1 MFSWKTQQ
9 KKGSLL
15 SKSSFCTAL
24 IPSNEE
30 RAKIEFSPTS
40 VYDDKTDLTI
50 IHEYVINNFKTQKKN
65 IPTLEQTISQI
76 EAEMKKEDYTI
87 IEKKQMFNKINK
99 LKDTIKEYKSDEQ
112 LNEYNERIERIYGE
126 WKRLK
131 VKINKNI
138 FGVQEIFSPQ
148 MLSLVRTFI
157 QTASEYCKDLDMSL
171 GIKNKY
177 GFCPYCRTEYN
188 QSDPEKII
196 CEICNIYENHLNINV
211 TYGDIDRINSSNVNN
226 YHNEENFEKAID
238 ILRGNVEANFPKGFF
253 EKCDEYCNRHNIDK
267 KTLLP
272 EHARLLFKELKF
284 SDYDTVH
291 LFLYQYIERELLNFD
306 KYIPIIKQDNKIF
319 SPVYEEV
326 KEDRESALNAQFVL
340 FLLLRRRGFP
350 CRRGDFKIPNTPDI
364 LRSSEKNA
372 RKAFEK
378 LGWEYESLC

>member
-1 MFSWKTQQ
+1 MFGRKPQQ

-15 SKSSFCTAL
+15 AKPSFCKAL
-24 IPSNEE
+24 IPSEDE
-30 RAKIEFSPTS
+30 RAKIEFSPTGT
-40 VYDDKTDLTI
+40 YDDKTDLTI
-50 IHEYVINNFKTQKKN
+50 IHEFILEHFRKKKDSVD
-65 IPTLEQTISQI
+65 TLQQSYNKL
-76 EAEMKKEDYTI
+76 AEEIRKDEYSI
-87 IEKKQMFNKINK
+87 IEKKQMDNK
-99 LKDTIKEYKSDEQ
+99 LIKLRSMIKEYSSDEQ
-112 LNEYNERIERIYGE
+112 MNEYNERIERIYGE
-126 WKRLK
+126 WKSLREK
-131 VKINKNI
+131 TNKNI
-138 FGVQEIFSPQ
+138 FGVEDVFSPQ
-148 MLSLVRTFI
+148 LLSLVRTFI

-171 GIKNKY
+171 GVKNKF
-177 GFCPYCRTEYN
+177 GFCPYCRMEYN

-196 CEICNIYENHLNINV
+196 CETCNIYENHLNINV

-238 ILRGNVEANFPKGFF
+238 ILRGNVEANYPPDFF
-253 EKCDEYCNRHNIDK
+253 KKCDDYCNRHNIDK

-272 EHARLLFKELKF
+272 EHARLLFKELKY

-306 KYIPIIKQDNKIF
+306 KYIPVIKQDNKIF

-378 LGWEYESLC
+378 LGWTYESLC